1 MDEENK
7 KINLESFFDK
17 VDSVEEVANSALTK
31 ANSNLGI
38 INDQKE
44 LIESLSISIE
54 AMQTKIRDIANY
66 IIIERKL
73 EKDLEEDRRLEAED
87 AEQKRLMS
95 EKAALMGKRGPQ
107 GEPGQ
112 SASPQEGGGG
122 FMGGLMKFISGV
134 GGLTLILPALLPV
147 VIKQI
152 ALFIRDK
159 FKKIFKGGFDGLGK
173 NFSKLF
179 NPGTKLP
186 IVGQAFTDLKIGTE
200 KSFSG
205 AGDKFAK
212 FVDTAF
218 TSGGAGGPTG
228 ASSGSNM
235 GVTDFNIGSMNNTL
249 EENNLVEEEKYE
261 SFEES
266 LENASQP
273 DPELLQ
279 KQKESGERMEKV
291 NTAYFDLQDG
301 KITQEQYDKVDAGYR
316 KFKEGTITEEEFDKI
331 LDEYSKDNEII
342 EEDSKDN
349 KILEG
354 DLNNNKKDSNGGEK
368 TFNVEVVSS
377 EVKDLNLE
385 INKLSSDTD
394 SLTNYVANESGVN
407 KVKQDNSVL
416 VQSNT
421 PNTTNGF
428 VKDTRSFSSFANL
441 LGNEYL
447 SINNVKFMDDKNL
460 PPEIAKMLR

>member
-66 IIIERKL
+66 IIIEKKL

-112 SASPQEGGGG
+112 SASPEEGGGG
-122 FMGGLMKFISGV
+122 FMGGIMKFLSGTL
-134 GGLTLILPALLPV
+134 GLGFILPALIPV

-152 ALFIRDK
+152 SLFIRDK
-159 FKKIFKGGFDGLGK
+159 FGNIFKSGFDWVGK

-205 AGDKFAK
+205 AGDQFKK

-228 ASSGSNM
+228 GSSDSNM
-235 GVTDFNIGSMNNTL
+235 GVTDFNIGNMNNTL

-266 LENASQP
+266 LENFVTP
-273 DPELLQ
+273 PEVLA
-279 KQKESGERMEKV
+279 KQKKAQERMEKV
-291 NTAYFDLQDG
+291 NTAYFDLLDG
-301 KITQEQYDKVDAGYR
+301 KITQEQYDKVDDA
-316 KFKEGTITEEEFDKI
+316 KFKFREGTITGEEFDKI
-331 LDEYSKDNEII
+331 LDEYSKDNEIL

-349 KILEG
+349 KILEE

-377 EVKDLNLE
+377 EIKDLNLE

-421 PNTTNGF
+421 PNTTNAF

-447 SINNVKFMDDKNL
+447 SINNVKFMNDKNL